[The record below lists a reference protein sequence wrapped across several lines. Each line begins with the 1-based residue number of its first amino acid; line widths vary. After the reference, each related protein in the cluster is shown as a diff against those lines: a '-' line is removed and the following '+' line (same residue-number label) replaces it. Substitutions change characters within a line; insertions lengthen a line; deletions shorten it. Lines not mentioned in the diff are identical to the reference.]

1 MVIGLSA
8 IETRTVARKDTKGGA
23 HNNVEPVVD
32 PRGHKSWQWHI
43 VARQLEASIAV
54 QLIPN
59 VWVLGLITLTAS
71 TRLYLRD
78 TSSSAFSAGGL
89 SLSALGQHPS
99 SVCRQLQPQQ
109 PVIMGSLKRWFGG
122 KSGCGVHT
130 IGIPHCSEFPSHWL
144 LSSQPVS
151 QWVSGV
157 SLSFMESINCIF
169 WRTTTETVPQFIDI
183 PFRWPGIGCT

>member
-1 MVIGLSA
+1 MISSQVPYSPTCGEWTWKGWSRWIYETNLPIDSMVIDLSA

-89 SLSALGQHPS
+89 SLSVLRPTSVISVS
-99 SVCRQLQPQQ
+99 SATATEASHHGFIEK
-109 PVIMGSLKRWFGG
+109 VIRW
-122 KSGCGVHT
+122 
-130 IGIPHCSEFPSHWL
+130 
-144 LSSQPVS
+144 
-151 QWVSGV
+151 
-157 SLSFMESINCIF
+157 
-169 WRTTTETVPQFIDI
+169 
-183 PFRWPGIGCT
+183 